1 MCGYARRHHTDGTPQ
16 AFLEKV
22 DLGAAFRKIMNQPGL
37 IEQFYPAFGGAVD
50 RKITNMIIQEEGEL
64 KLVDATWWFECH
76 ETENRLAVD
85 NGRTTFNA
93 RNLASPY
100 WRTAIRYRR
109 GIALVT
115 AIGEGK
121 TIEGKN
127 KRYFVESD
135 TPMLLGT
142 VYRAFPGGHY
152 STAVITRDSHPRF
165 EPYHDKAFPLFLPPN
180 ADFIKLWLG
189 PEPETHPAIAGLLEH
204 PRIFNRLKVTQVK
217 TFKDALPLA
226 PPEYLDADEAA

>member
-1 MCGYARRHHTDGTPQ
+1 MS
-16 AFLEKV
+16 
-22 DLGAAFRKIMNQPGL
+22 QPGL

-50 RKITNMIIQEEGEL
+50 RKITNMLIEEEGEL

-76 ETENRLAVD
+76 EVEDRLVVD
-85 NGRTTFNA
+85 NSRTTFNA

-100 WRTAIRYRR
+100 WRAAIRYRR
-109 GIALVT
+109 GIAVVT

-121 TIEGKN
+121 TLDGKN

-142 VYRAFPGGHY
+142 VYRVFPSGRY

-165 EPYHDKAFPLFLPPN
+165 EPYHDKAFPLFLPLD
-180 ADFIKLWLG
+180 ADFLKLWLG

-204 PRIFNRLKVTQVK
+204 PQIFNRLKVTQVK
-217 TFKDALPLA
+217 TFKDAAPLGL
-226 PPEYLDADEAA
+226 PEYVEADEAA